1 MAGFTYAARRFP
13 VRIGRGADCE
23 LRLEEAGVWEQHLRL
38 EFKRAEGFS
47 LRAEP
52 NALAR
57 VNAEPISEA
66 LLRNGD
72 TIELGA
78 VRIQFWL
85 GPVRQR
91 GLGMREAL
99 SWGLILAAMLGQI
112 YVLYWL
118 LA

>member
-1 MAGFTYAARRFP
+1 MAGKSYTARRFP

-23 LRLEEAGVWEQHLRL
+23 LRLEEAGIWEHHLRV
-38 EFKRAEGFS
+38 EFKRGQGFS
-47 LRAEP
+47 VKTEF

-57 VNAEPISEA
+57 VNGEPVSEA

-78 VRIQFWL
+78 VRVQFWL
-85 GPVRQR
+85 SAVRQR
-91 GLGMREAL
+91 GPGLREAL
-99 SWGLILAAMLGQI
+99 SWGVILAALLGQI